1 MLGIRGEILT
11 ALPTPPGELTLR
23 REHQMRRLI
32 ERMVQRVEA
41 AVDDFETSAL
51 EWVRATSWPAIGRR
65 AFKVEEKKRS
75 ASRSTVGCTLA
86 CAEPHVERD
95 WA

>member
-51 EWVRATSWPAIGRR
+51 EWVRATRHHGP
-65 AFKVEEKKRS
+65 
-75 ASRSTVGCTLA
+75 
-86 CAEPHVERD
+86 P
-95 WA
+95 